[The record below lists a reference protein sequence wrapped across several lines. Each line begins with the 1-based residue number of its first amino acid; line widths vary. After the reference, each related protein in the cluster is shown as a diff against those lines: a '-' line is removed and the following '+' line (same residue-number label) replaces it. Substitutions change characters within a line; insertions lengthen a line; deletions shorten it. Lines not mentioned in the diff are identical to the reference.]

1 MVKQNYR
8 FGCPL
13 CGSLK
18 YMVNFSKDNVINRIL
33 IQSFLGRRKMRYD
46 PCYDVGVLNQFQR
59 FLISRIERIYYR
71 LTGIDI
77 KELILNSRQPL
88 TTKITPLSV
97 PVANHSPVN
106 TTINSPIDI
115 AVYSKSTAKIKAH
128 SVVIE

>member
-1 MVKQNYR
+1 M
-8 FGCPL
+8 
-13 CGSLK
+13 
-18 YMVNFSKDNVINRIL
+18 MNFSKDNVINRIL

-46 PCYDVGVLNQFQR
+46 PCYDIGVLNQFQR
-59 FLISRIERIYYR
+59 FLISRLERIYYR

-106 TTINSPIDI
+106 TTIHSPIDI